1 MILRYAVGFF
11 LRTMILIYFF
21 CPDIPTTAEE
31 REVKDLLMTIP
42 NIGNLYVKKE
52 GDCAKFTWQIT
63 WLSRTGDLPE
73 ATVSTRTALTQQ
85 ALGVLKLSSR
95 GHSEYSTN
103 TASYTQKTN
112 EGSDSSEV
120 FFLFRWTVP
129 NSVEC
134 HRQLPSRQM

>member
-85 ALGVLKLSSR
+85 ALGVLKLS
-95 GHSEYSTN
+95 
-103 TASYTQKTN
+103 
-112 EGSDSSEV
+112 GSV
-120 FFLFRWTVP
+120 GLGTFQRP
-129 NSVEC
+129 
-134 HRQLPSRQM
+134 Q